1 MSETEEKDSTRGN
14 DAKKHNCSI
23 CGRESDVLICHACE
37 DKLRGEALEKKKGVE
52 KAGR

>member
-1 MSETEEKDSTRGN
+1 MSAAEAKDS
-14 DAKKHNCSI
+14 AKSKEVKKHNCSI

-52 KAGR
+52 RAGR